1 MAERKAA
8 EREFLG
14 LASGHLATRR
24 DPLGDVFPAR
34 LIDYD
39 IVHRQ
44 VVVKIVGVVLLA
56 QFFGFTQVL
65 YDTIEDGIDVIARSA
80 GGERKALRIE
90 PGVVS

>member
-1 MAERKAA
+1 MA

-14 LASGHLATRR
+14 FASGHLATRR

-44 VVVKIVGVVLLA
+44 VVVKIVGVVLLP
-56 QFFGFTQVL
+56 QFFGFTYVL
-65 YDTIEDGIDVIARSA
+65 YDPMEDGLDVIARSA
-80 GGERKALRIE
+80 GVEHKALRIE